1 MSFSHPLSWVL
12 VCVVY
17 YPAPV
22 SAYLSTTLKVMTRD
36 GIVTLSQIY
45 IYACKVRKMLCK
57 TKTRLQSGA
66 KHKLVT
72 KNVMYPREMSP

>member
-1 MSFSHPLSWVL
+1 MVG
-12 VCVVY
+12 VGD
-17 YPAPV
+17 A
-22 SAYLSTTLKVMTRD
+22 LKVMTRD

-66 KHKLVT
+66 KHELVT
-72 KNVMYPREMSP
+72 KNVMYPRELSPTNNLVVLKWYASPMER